1 MPRTF
6 HRKQAHVIRI
16 IKKEPGILQHRIF
29 EVLRNL
35 KPDGILNAQNRIPP
49 SPDVVRHRIK
59 RLKGPVIPVDDNVI
73 AGQVALLRVE
83 AVEQCP
89 ADQFERVLQ
98 INERPRLLLQDGVGF
113 ADGFRTH
120 WAATVN
126 LADYESVP
134 EISA

>member
-1 MPRTF
+1 
-6 HRKQAHVIRI
+6 
-16 IKKEPGILQHRIF
+16 
-29 EVLRNL
+29 
-35 KPDGILNAQNRIPP
+35 
-49 SPDVVRHRIK
+49 
-59 RLKGPVIPVDDNVI
+59 LKGPVIPVDDNVI